1 MSRNKILFM
10 HKNVFTLSVSF
21 TSSYTKDEPTFQRQK
36 NVILQ
41 KIVSG
46 VDKVVNFED
55 FSIPNKEIN
64 YFSRTFKTTTKIQD
78 LFKIVR
84 TMDKGGQGLRSVE
97 QE

>member
-1 MSRNKILFM
+1 MSRNKI
-10 HKNVFTLSVSF
+10 NVFTLSVSF
-21 TSSYTKDEPTFQRQK
+21 TASYTKDEPTFQRQK

-64 YFSRTFKTTTKIQD
+64 YFSRTLTEFKDFQD
-78 LFKIVR
+78 
-84 TMDKGGQGLRSVE
+84 DY
-97 QE
+97 

>member
-1 MSRNKILFM
+1 M
-10 HKNVFTLSVSF
+10 HKNIFTLSVSF
-21 TSSYTKDEPTFQRQK
+21 TASYTKDEPTFQRQK

-64 YFSRTFKTTTKIQD
+64 YFSRTLTEFKDFQD
-78 LFKIVR
+78 
-84 TMDKGGQGLRSVE
+84 DY
-97 QE
+97 

>member
-1 MSRNKILFM
+1 M

-21 TSSYTKDEPTFQRQK
+21 TASYTKDEPTFQRQK

-64 YFSRTFKTTTKIQD
+64 YFSRTLTECKDFQD
-78 LFKIVR
+78 
-84 TMDKGGQGLRSVE
+84 DY
-97 QE
+97 

>member
-1 MSRNKILFM
+1 M

-21 TSSYTKDEPTFQRQK
+21 KASYTKDEPTFQRQK
-36 NVILQ
+36 NLILQ

-64 YFSRTFKTTTKIQD
+64 YFSRTLTEFKDFQD
-78 LFKIVR
+78 
-84 TMDKGGQGLRSVE
+84 DY
-97 QE
+97 

>member
-1 MSRNKILFM
+1 M

-21 TSSYTKDEPTFQRQK
+21 TASYTKDEPTFQRQK

-64 YFSRTFKTTTKIQD
+64 YFSRTLIEFKDFQD
-78 LFKIVR
+78 
-84 TMDKGGQGLRSVE
+84 DY
-97 QE
+97 

>member
-1 MSRNKILFM
+1 MHGWNTSWS

-21 TSSYTKDEPTFQRQK
+21 TASYTKDEPTFQRQK

-46 VDKVVNFED
+46 VDKVVNFGD

-64 YFSRTFKTTTKIQD
+64 YFSRTLTEFKDFQD
-78 LFKIVR
+78 
-84 TMDKGGQGLRSVE
+84 DY
-97 QE
+97 

>member
-1 MSRNKILFM
+1 M

-21 TSSYTKDEPTFQRQK
+21 TASYTKDEPTFQRQK
-36 NVILQ
+36 NLILQ

-64 YFSRTFKTTTKIQD
+64 YFSRTLTEFKDFQD
-78 LFKIVR
+78 
-84 TMDKGGQGLRSVE
+84 DY
-97 QE
+97 

>member
-1 MSRNKILFM
+1 MSRSKILFM

-21 TSSYTKDEPTFQRQK
+21 TASYTKDEPTFQRQK

-64 YFSRTFKTTTKIQD
+64 YFSRTLTEFKDFQD
-78 LFKIVR
+78 
-84 TMDKGGQGLRSVE
+84 DY
-97 QE
+97 

>member
-1 MSRNKILFM
+1 M

-21 TSSYTKDEPTFQRQK
+21 TASYTKDEPTFQRQK
-36 NVILQ
+36 NLILQ

-64 YFSRTFKTTTKIQD
+64 YFSRTLTEFKDFQD
-78 LFKIVR
+78 NY
-84 TMDKGGQGLRSVE
+84 
-97 QE
+97 

>member
-1 MSRNKILFM
+1 M

-21 TSSYTKDEPTFQRQK
+21 TASYTKDEPTFQRQK

-46 VDKVVNFED
+46 VDKVVNFGD

-64 YFSRTFKTTTKIQD
+64 YFSRTLTEFKDFQD
-78 LFKIVR
+78 
-84 TMDKGGQGLRSVE
+84 DY
-97 QE
+97 

>member
-1 MSRNKILFM
+1 M

-21 TSSYTKDEPTFQRQK
+21 TASYTKDEPTFQRQK

-64 YFSRTFKTTTKIQD
+64 YFSRTLTEFKDFQD
-78 LFKIVR
+78 
-84 TMDKGGQGLRSVE
+84 DY
-97 QE
+97 

>member
-21 TSSYTKDEPTFQRQK
+21 TASYTKDEPTFQRQK
-36 NVILQ
+36 NLILQ

-64 YFSRTFKTTTKIQD
+64 YFSRTLTEFKDFQD
-78 LFKIVR
+78 
-84 TMDKGGQGLRSVE
+84 DY
-97 QE
+97 

>member
-1 MSRNKILFM
+1 M

-21 TSSYTKDEPTFQRQK
+21 TASYTNDEPTFQRQK
-36 NVILQ
+36 NLILQ

-64 YFSRTFKTTTKIQD
+64 YFSRTLTEFKDFQD
-78 LFKIVR
+78 
-84 TMDKGGQGLRSVE
+84 DY
-97 QE
+97 

>member
-21 TSSYTKDEPTFQRQK
+21 TASYTKDEPTFQRQK

-46 VDKVVNFED
+46 VDKVVNFGD

-64 YFSRTFKTTTKIQD
+64 YFSRTLTEFKDFQD
-78 LFKIVR
+78 
-84 TMDKGGQGLRSVE
+84 DY
-97 QE
+97 